1 MTEQRTGQGEGK
13 EKKTEEERK
22 FKISRRVEIIRK
34 VRSVGNKGAT
44 EKEVSGVLHRINT
57 ADTA

>member
-1 MTEQRTGQGEGK
+1 MTEQCTGQGEGK

-22 FKISRRVEIIRK
+22 FNISRRVEIIRK
-34 VRSVGNKGAT
+34 VQSVGNKGAM
-44 EKEVSGVLHRINT
+44 EKEVSSVLHRINT